1 MDQGTDG
8 RWAFHCIRQPD
19 MERELPGL
27 SDRTAENQQRNE
39 GRAGANGKKSCVFQT
54 TAPLIVKQECAAAV
68 IEPKHPEKKPEVT
81 DAGGDEGFLGCGSGA
96 RPIDPEPNEQIG
108 SKPD

>member
-54 TAPLIVKQECAAAV
+54 TAPLIVKQECAAAA
-68 IEPKHPEKKPEVT
+68 IEPKHPEKKPQMT
-81 DAGGDEGFLGCGSGA
+81 DSGGDDGLHVCGSRA
-96 RPIDPEPNEQIG
+96 LPMYPA
-108 SKPD
+108 SK

>member
-19 MERELPGL
+19 MEGELPGL

-54 TAPLIVKQECAAAV
+54 TPPLIVTQECPAAV
-68 IEPKHPEKKPEVT
+68 IEPKHPKKKPEVP
-81 DAGGDEGFLGCGSGA
+81 AGGGDEGFLGSGSGA
-96 RPIDPEPNEQIG
+96 HPTDAEP
-108 SKPD
+108 